1 MRQHDYLGLLQREML
16 RRPHLA
22 LAFSSGL
29 LNPLGTHMPD
39 LSERLNLIEDHRQIS
54 DDLLAVQLLDV
65 SRSFFPRTYARLVRL
80 LKTPVPDSRAIIDTF
95 KEGLLELDFIHL
107 VDTHGK

>member
-1 MRQHDYLGLLQREML
+1 
-16 RRPHLA
+16 
-22 LAFSSGL
+22 
-29 LNPLGTHMPD
+29 
-39 LSERLNLIEDHRQIS
+39 
-54 DDLLAVQLLDV
+54 
-65 SRSFFPRTYARLVRL
+65 